1 MTAPAP
7 ETVPSTASEHLS
19 IQPLPP
25 EKKVSSPKHE
35 EPAAPVLSQTSVDF
49 SSWQD
54 KFSKFAKSE
63 KRCPT
68 SPAPGIAQ
76 DRPDSSQPFDGV
88 AEVQK
93 FRVEWKQFLDV
104 LLKKKYKVI
113 VTHLRSC
120 ELTSFSHGILHMSS
134 GKRFSYEELLH
145 DAALLTR
152 ELEEFYG
159 LPVKLHISYD
169 ETKDAG
175 TREQT
180 IFTLFRELSENNEIV
195 KFLVREFGGELVY

>member
-1 MTAPAP
+1 MPLKPADP
-7 ETVPSTASEHLS
+7 VVP
-19 IQPLPP
+19 
-25 EKKVSSPKHE
+25 
-35 EPAAPVLSQTSVDF
+35 PASVDF

-63 KRCPT
+63 KRHPVP
-68 SPAPGIAQ
+68 PAPGITANKQ
-76 DRPDSSQPFDGV
+76 DSLQPFDGV

-104 LLKKKYKVI
+104 LLKKNHKIV

-120 ELTSFSHGILHMSS
+120 ELASFSHGVLHMSS
-134 GKRFSYEELLH
+134 AKKFSYEELLH
-145 DAALLTR
+145 DSGLLVR

-169 ETKDAG
+169 EEKDAD
-175 TREQT
+175 TKEQT
-180 IFTLFRELSENNEIV
+180 IFTLFRELSENNEVV

>member
-1 MTAPAP
+1 MTKESRP
-7 ETVPSTASEHLS
+7 EQVS
-19 IQPLPP
+19 LP
-25 EKKVSSPKHE
+25 VSK
-35 EPAAPVLSQTSVDF
+35 PAASPPVDSPATVDF

-63 KRCPT
+63 KRR
-68 SPAPGIAQ
+68 SLPAVQEVSDGRQGI
-76 DRPDSSQPFDGV
+76 SKPFDGV

-104 LLKKKYKVI
+104 LLKKNYKVI

-120 ELTSFSHGILHMSS
+120 ELASFSHGVLHMSCF
-134 GKRFSYEELLH
+134 KRFSYEELLH
-145 DAALLTR
+145 DASLLAR

-159 LPVKLHISYD
+159 LAVKLHISYD
-169 ETKDAG
+169 EEKDTG
-175 TREQT
+175 KEQT
-180 IFTLFRELSENNEIV
+180 IFTLFRELSESNEIV

>member
-1 MTAPAP
+1 MT
-7 ETVPSTASEHLS
+7 
-19 IQPLPP
+19 
-25 EKKVSSPKHE
+25 VSP
-35 EPAAPVLSQTSVDF
+35 EPAKASLPVSVPASQLSTVSPASVDF

-63 KRCPT
+63 KRRSVPPVPEA
-68 SPAPGIAQ
+68 SH
-76 DRPDSSQPFDGV
+76 DRPDTALRFDGV

-104 LLKKKYKVI
+104 LLKKNYKVI

-120 ELTSFSHGILHMSS
+120 ELTSFSHGILHVRCA
-134 GKRFSYEELLH
+134 KKFSYEELLH
-145 DAALLTR
+145 DAALLAR
-152 ELEEFYG
+152 ELEEFYD

-169 ETKDAG
+169 EEKDADNK
-175 TREQT
+175 EQT
-180 IFTLFRELSENNEIV
+180 IFTLFKELSESNEIV